1 MNNLMMI
8 TLIIGIIS
16 AVFGFL
22 FIFAPTVILKAEEKA
37 NKLYMTDMVLIK
49 NRIPLGIIMLA
60 ASAFLAYVYIT
71 GPFKEIIFL
80 IIAVTAGIFGALLL
94 VSPKTIL
101 FAERKA
107 NQLYMT
113 DAFFLKHRIIL
124 GLSLIGASAYMIST
138 YFSFY

>member
-49 NRIPLGIIMLA
+49 NRITLA
-60 ASAFLAYVYIT
+60 IGKYQNASW
-71 GPFKEIIFL
+71 
-80 IIAVTAGIFGALLL
+80 
-94 VSPKTIL
+94 
-101 FAERKA
+101 
-107 NQLYMT
+107 
-113 DAFFLKHRIIL
+113 
-124 GLSLIGASAYMIST
+124 
-138 YFSFY
+138 